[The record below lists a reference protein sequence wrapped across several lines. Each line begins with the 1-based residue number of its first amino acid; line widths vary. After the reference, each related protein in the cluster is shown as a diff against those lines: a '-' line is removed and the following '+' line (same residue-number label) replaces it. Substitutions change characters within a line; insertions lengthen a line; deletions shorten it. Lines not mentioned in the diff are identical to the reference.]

1 MKKLLLITCLLGS
14 IFNLSA
20 QMPQGAPPNGK
31 AGQALPNIGR
41 VYGKLVD
48 SSGKSV
54 SDASVMLLHT
64 RVDASNKKMKEVLL
78 KGIGTKANGEFE
90 FDELPV
96 MGTLKLKISATGYK
110 PVEQAVSFIG
120 SNKPGTPSQTP
131 TAGMGMPSF
140 DKDLGKITLLTDIKQ
155 LETVT
160 VTSTSGMRLDIDKK
174 VFGVDKNIVS
184 AGGTALDVMKNVPSV
199 NVDIDGNVALRNSP
213 PQIFVDGRPTT
224 LTLDQIPADA
234 IENVEV
240 ITNPS
245 AKYDASGGGAGI
257 LNIVL
262 KKNKK
267 TGYNG
272 NLRAGIDKRGAVNG
286 GADINLRQGKI
297 NFFASVNVNQMKG
310 VTTGVTNRLN
320 FADTPQT
327 LINQNNYNK
336 TRGAFVFGRA
346 GFDYFVTNRTTLSLA
361 GFKVHG
367 EFKPNEFINI
377 NTDSLYNAA
386 TIKSYS
392 ERNSTVN
399 RVFNGQGGAFGL
411 KYIFPKEGKELT
423 ADASYFSGKNQNNSF
438 YTTNTFANGA
448 GSSVEESALQ
458 KIAGDGSDYNIIL
471 QTDFVN
477 PLTSKTKLE
486 TGVRAAIRSRT
497 NNNDNFYFDKSLS
510 DYVVIPSAASNY
522 KSNDNVYAA
531 YVSVTSS
538 IKNFGYKLGL
548 RAESS
553 DYTGEL
559 TKSSDKF
566 SNKYPVSLFPSIF
579 LSQKL
584 NDKQELQMSY
594 TRRINR
600 PNFFQLI
607 PFVDYTDPLNITK
620 GNPGLVPEFT
630 NSMELSYSKTYTKNN
645 MFLASL
651 YYKKTTDLITRF
663 ANREINP
670 FTSKEAIINTY
681 INANSS
687 QSYGSELTTQI
698 YPTKW
703 WDFTTNLNLY
713 NSTINASDSAISQ
726 NSLWSWFGKFNSNFK
741 LPADFTMQ
749 LSATYQSKTN
759 LTPGGGGGFGG
770 PPGARGGA
778 GGGPGG
784 GPGGFGQA
792 QSAAQG
798 YIRPFYGVDIAVKK
812 SFLKNNAASAT
823 LSFSDIF
830 RTRKTDLHSESQ
842 YFLQNYSR
850 LRDPQMVRLT
860 LAYRFGKIDA
870 TLFKRKN
877 NDTGT
882 QTGSDTMQ

>member
-1 MKKLLLITCLLGS
+1 M
-14 IFNLSA
+14 
-20 QMPQGAPPNGK
+20 
-31 AGQALPNIGR
+31 
-41 VYGKLVD
+41 
-48 SSGKSV
+48 
-54 SDASVMLLHT
+54 
-64 RVDASNKKMKEVLL
+64 
-78 KGIGTKANGEFE
+78 
-90 FDELPV
+90 
-96 MGTLKLKISATGYK
+96 
-110 PVEQAVSFIG
+110 
-120 SNKPGTPSQTP
+120 
-131 TAGMGMPSF
+131 
-140 DKDLGKITLLTDIKQ
+140 
-155 LETVT
+155 
-160 VTSTSGMRLDIDKK
+160 DIDKK

-272 NLRAGIDKRGAVNG
+272 NLRAGVDKRGAVNG
-286 GADINLRQGKI
+286 GLDINVRQGKI
-297 NFFASVNVNQMKG
+297 NFFASANVNQMKG

-320 FADTPQT
+320 FVDTPQT

-346 GFDYFVTNRTTLSLA
+346 GFDYFVTNRTTLSFA

-377 NTDSLYNAA
+377 NTDSLYNAS

-392 ERNSTVN
+392 ERNSTGN

-423 ADASYFSGKNQNNSF
+423 ADASYFSGKNENSSF
-438 YTTNTFANGA
+438 YTTNTFSNGA
-448 GSSVEESALQ
+448 GSSVKESGLQ

-477 PLTSKTKLE
+477 PVTSKTKLE

-497 NNNDNFYFDKSLS
+497 NNNDNFYFDKGLNN
-510 DYVVIPSAASNY
+510 YIVIPSATSSY
-522 KSNDNVYAA
+522 KSDDNVYAA
-531 YVSVTSS
+531 YVSITSS

-553 DYTGEL
+553 DYTGQL
-559 TKSSDKF
+559 TKSGEKF

-584 NDKQELQMSY
+584 NNKQELQMSY

-607 PFVDYTDPLNITK
+607 PFVDYTDPLNISK

-630 NSMELSYSKTYTKNN
+630 NSMELSYSKTFQKNN
-645 MFLASL
+645 TFLASL

-663 ANREINP
+663 MNKEINP
-670 FTSKEAIINTY
+670 FTSKEAIINTF

-713 NSTINASDSAISQ
+713 NSAIEAFDSATSQ

-741 LPADFTMQ
+741 LPADFTVQ

-770 PPGARGGA
+770 PPGARGGGA
-778 GGGPGG
+778 SG

-792 QSAAQG
+792 QSASQG

-812 SFLKNNAASAT
+812 SFLK
-823 LSFSDIF
+823 
-830 RTRKTDLHSESQ
+830 
-842 YFLQNYSR
+842 
-850 LRDPQMVRLT
+850 
-860 LAYRFGKIDA
+860 
-870 TLFKRKN
+870 
-877 NDTGT
+877 
-882 QTGSDTMQ
+882 